1 MDGVNLNCMIR
12 SFDVLLPRDFPYAL
26 VNFRFYFQNYG
37 TGTVNLYHAA
47 GMELIY
53 EQERIC
59 FVLPGVVFFQLLR
72 LQNIDQP
79 HERKYEL
86 LLMKGWYDSVKAK
99 MNIDISNRD
108 LLESSWPGYDLD
120 LHRQDMQRLPQSGDE
135 LAVADRRYS
144 QIHHHFRCQDVSVVG
159 REGDGPL
166 VRLEYLESS
175 SLLMIIN
182 GWLPEGEQL
191 LFT

>member
-1 MDGVNLNCMIR
+1 MIR

-53 EQERIC
+53 EQERMC
-59 FVLPGVVFFQLLR
+59 FVLPGTAFFQLLR
-72 LQNIDQP
+72 LQNTGEP

-86 LLMKGWYDSVKAK
+86 LLMKGWYDSAK
-99 MNIDISNRD
+99 GKMDIEISNPD
-108 LLESSWPGYDLD
+108 ALISEWPHYDFD
-120 LHRQDMQRLPQSGDE
+120 VCRQDMQRLPQPGEE
-135 LAVADRRYS
+135 LALADRQQSHMY
-144 QIHHHFRCQDVSVVG
+144 HHFRCAEVARSAADDH
-159 REGDGPL
+159 RPL

-182 GWLPEGEQL
+182 DWLPEGEHL